1 MNKVQLSDEILKFVE
16 NNTDHIVYDD
26 LQTSNA
32 VWSRIFSSIPDEV
45 QPEINKKD
53 IDTLEKIVKLLR
65 SKYDG

>member
-16 NNTDHIVYDD
+16 QNTEHIVYDD
-26 LQTSNA
+26 LETLNT

>member
-16 NNTDHIVYDD
+16 NNKEHIVYDD
-26 LQTSNA
+26 LQTLSA
-32 VWSRIFSSIPDEV
+32 VWSIIFSSIPDEV

>member
-16 NNTDHIVYDD
+16 NNTEHIVYDD
-26 LQTSNA
+26 LQTLNA

-45 QPEINKKD
+45 QTEINKKD

>member
-16 NNTDHIVYDD
+16 QNTEHIVYDD
-26 LQTSNA
+26 LRTLNA

>member
-16 NNTDHIVYDD
+16 NNTEDIVYDD
-26 LQTSNA
+26 LQTLNA